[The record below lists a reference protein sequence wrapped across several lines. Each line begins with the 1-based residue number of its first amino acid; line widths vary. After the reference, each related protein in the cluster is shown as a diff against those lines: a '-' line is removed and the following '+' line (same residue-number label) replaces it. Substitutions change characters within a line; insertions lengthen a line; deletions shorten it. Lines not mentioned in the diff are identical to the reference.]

1 MKKIVVIAALA
12 LLNSQLSIRAQS
24 QPPSGNSLAAT
35 IGVYV
40 FPTDGQLG
48 DEQSIDEATCY
59 QWAVQNTGTDPFQ
72 LTKQMEQQKKDA
84 EAAKKQAS
92 QSTQG
97 SAVRGAA
104 GGAAAGALIGA
115 VAGNAGKGAAIGAT
129 SGAVVNRGRARSA
142 EEQTQRQIEQ
152 QSSSAQKATTAQ
164 IESFKKAFSVC
175 LEAKKYLVKY

>member
-1 MKKIVVIAALA
+1 MKKIVLVAVLA
-12 LLNSQLSIRAQS
+12 LLVSQVSTRAQT
-24 QPPSGNSLAAT
+24 QPPSSKTLAAT
-35 IGVYV
+35 MSVYV
-40 FPTDGQLG
+40 FPTNGQLS
-48 DEQSIDEATCY
+48 DEQSIDEAKCY
-59 QWAVQNTGTDPFQ
+59 EWAVQNTGTDPFQ

-92 QSTQG
+92 QATQG

-129 SGAVVNRGRARSA
+129 SGAVLNRGRTASA
-142 EEQTQRQIEQ
+142 SAQTQQQIDQ
-152 QSSSAQKATTAQ
+152 QSSSAQKATAEQ
-164 IESFKKAFSVC
+164 INNFKKAFSVC